1 MTSHYRWPD
10 MQIAA
15 DVLHRQAMALKDPQL
30 VDIVNL
36 VYREHLARTG
46 KPRLGDK
53 TPRYFMIVP
62 QLAALYPDAKF
73 IHLIR
78 DGRDVAISFI
88 DLGFSHYY
96 QKSFEWTRVM
106 RNRAALLDGP
116 YASQILEVKYED
128 LIKDPPAVL
137 RRICH
142 FLDEEFEPAMLD
154 WTPLLD
160 LVPERERS
168 IHPKLGQPIT
178 TDAIGVWRKRLSA
191 VECFAMEACL
201 WRDLL
206 RLGYQLRFSSPA
218 WRPLLDMAAWL
229 LHMGAPFMR
238 RTVDGIWRRNLLPR
252 RIYL

>member
-78 DGRDVAISFI
+78 DGRRRYFI
-88 DLGFSHYY
+88 YRSRLQS
-96 QKSFEWTRVM
+96 
-106 RNRAALLDGP
+106 LL
-116 YASQILEVKYED
+116 SE
-128 LIKDPPAVL
+128 
-137 RRICH
+137 
-142 FLDEEFEPAMLD
+142 
-154 WTPLLD
+154 
-160 LVPERERS
+160 
-168 IHPKLGQPIT
+168 KL
-178 TDAIGVWRKRLSA
+178 
-191 VECFAMEACL
+191 
-201 WRDLL
+201 
-206 RLGYQLRFSSPA
+206 
-218 WRPLLDMAAWL
+218 
-229 LHMGAPFMR
+229 
-238 RTVDGIWRRNLLPR
+238 
-252 RIYL
+252 

>member
-1 MTSHYRWPD
+1 
-10 MQIAA
+10 
-15 DVLHRQAMALKDPQL
+15 
-30 VDIVNL
+30 
-36 VYREHLARTG
+36 
-46 KPRLGDK
+46 
-53 TPRYFMIVP
+53 
-62 QLAALYPDAKF
+62 
-73 IHLIR
+73 
-78 DGRDVAISFI
+78 
-88 DLGFSHYY
+88 
-96 QKSFEWTRVM
+96 M

-128 LIKDPPAVL
+128 LIKDPSAVL